1 MLVYANHLS
10 FSGPSAES
18 AALKAV
24 GAWVKQQLGLSK
36 GLHPDQ
42 LTNDGGE
49 HTGYRGDSR
58 SWLKIYA
65 ADQETPKLYAWV
77 LKVQDNTVRG
87 RQWVVE
93 LGLKTNHDHAELSCV
108 TRTEDQSTLIDEP
121 VSASQ
126 PRVIPYLV
134 KNIGETADTKFNGSV
149 AGLSLKTVGEDP
161 ASYRGLLAE
170 IERQERDYPIV
181 LVSPTTE
188 GDYLLDIDWLQKAL
202 FGLAQVVQVA
212 TDFDSFQME
221 EVLGRQWSAWNGAV
235 NVIHTPARSG
245 YVRGRFFLTREIES
259 WGDTP
264 NQRISH
270 ILSWVTAN
278 TNIPNLRN
286 RIRPEGVARLRD
298 RRHLN
303 AVRQRSSQLGTEQ
316 LRAELETA
324 SKLEQENS
332 EWIKALEM
340 ENERLDSEIREAN
353 AKIEEAEQNLW
364 GREATITALKEQ
376 LRNAGATTSVES
388 EVDFL
393 VSLAARGDEPTPRE
407 CLEVL
412 QNHFSD
418 KCVILESAKKSAEEM
433 NRFAKGRKL
442 LGLLVR
448 LVTDY
453 RSALMERGDS
463 EARKCFGAKEFA
475 ATESE
480 TVTKNRSMRAA
491 RTFPYKDNDIEMFR
505 HLKIG
510 IDDDESKTI
519 RVHFHWD
526 NDDQRIIIGYCGT
539 HLPVASH

>member
-10 FSGPSAES
+10 FSGPSAET

-24 GAWVKQQLGLSK
+24 GAWVKQQLGLNK
-36 GLHPDQ
+36 GLHPEQ
-42 LTNDGGE
+42 LTKDGE
-49 HTGYRGDSR
+49 HTGFRGDSR

-65 ADQETPKLYAWV
+65 ADQEMPKLYAWV
-77 LKVQDNTVRG
+77 LKVQDNSVRG

-93 LGLKTNHDHAELSCV
+93 LGLKINQDHSELSCV
-108 TRTEDQSTLIDEP
+108 TRTEDQNTLVDEP

-134 KNIGETADTKFNGSV
+134 NNIEEADDTKFNSSI
-149 AGLSLKTVGEDP
+149 AGLSLKTVGENLE
-161 ASYRGLLAE
+161 SYRGLLAE
-170 IERQERDYPIV
+170 IEREERDYPIV
-181 LVSPTTE
+181 LVSPTTDGE
-188 GDYLLDIDWLQKAL
+188 YLLDINRLHKAL

-245 YVRGRFFLTREIES
+245 YVRGRFFITREIES

-264 NQRISH
+264 NDRISN

-298 RRHLN
+298 RRQLD
-303 AVRQRSSQLGTEQ
+303 AARRRSSQLGADQ
-316 LRAELETA
+316 LRAELESA
-324 SKLEQENS
+324 SKLEQENA
-332 EWIKALEM
+332 EWIQTLEAD
-340 ENERLDSEIREAN
+340 NERLDSEIKETN

-364 GREATITALKEQ
+364 ARDATISALKEQ
-376 LRNAGATTSVES
+376 LKNAGAATSVES
-388 EVDFL
+388 EIDFL
-393 VSLAARGDEPTPRE
+393 VSLAARGDEPTPQE

-418 KCVILESAKKSAEEM
+418 KCIVLESAKKSADEM

-453 RSALMERGDS
+453 RNTLMERGDS

-480 TVTKNRSMRAA
+480 TVTKNKSMRAA
-491 RTFPYKDNDIEMFR
+491 RTFLYKDQPIEMFR

-510 IDDDESKTI
+510 VEDDESKTI

-526 NDDQRIIIGYCGT
+526 SDNQRIVIGYCGT
-539 HLPVASH
+539 HLPVPSH